1 MSKSSSKSKDK
12 SLSPHLDELDD
23 VDALFLLSEEEP
35 SSKRRSRR
43 SGKVSRSVQKEPPKI
58 VALVSRKGG
67 TGKTSL
73 AMNLAAVLSTSRRRV
88 VVLDLDKGADAAK
101 WQDRGGKLQFAV
113 IRADGKK
120 GEWSLEK
127 SIEKVAAKADLLIL
141 DTPPADMQVIEQA
154 VEAADLVLIPTGPS
168 ALDLMATV
176 EVVNKSLKMQRGKPN
191 RALRVALVPSRLIS
205 GTLLAKELPRRLEK
219 LSLPVAPSI
228 GQRVE
233 VATAGSEGRALRP
246 KSKAGLEISRLARF
260 VLRNLRQ
267 T

>member
-35 SSKRRSRR
+35 SPKRRSRR

-88 VVLDLDKGADAAK
+88 VVLDLDRGADAAK

-141 DTPPADMQVIEQA
+141 DTP
-154 VEAADLVLIPTGPS
+154 
-168 ALDLMATV
+168 
-176 EVVNKSLKMQRGKPN
+176 
-191 RALRVALVPSRLIS
+191 
-205 GTLLAKELPRRLEK
+205 
-219 LSLPVAPSI
+219 
-228 GQRVE
+228 
-233 VATAGSEGRALRP
+233 
-246 KSKAGLEISRLARF
+246 
-260 VLRNLRQ
+260 
-267 T
+267 